1 MPDLET
7 NLGMNF
13 NFVAYQP
20 EILGMLNMSKL
31 DSLQVKGNNKNF
43 SESYRED

>member
-20 EILGMLNMSKL
+20 EVLGMLNMSKL
-31 DSLQVKGNNKNF
+31 DERLKEIIRTSLKVIVRIK
-43 SESYRED
+43 